1 MKKERIEYLH
11 ELKLISTEEQD
22 SLLRKYKYLHTSQS
36 TLSVLTLVSAI
47 FALIVI
53 VTFKVNYRTIA
64 FISSEEI
71 RSWVS
76 AFFACFSI
84 CTYYFARK
92 TLNDSESMSFAY
104 IGIGM
109 SAPLTIMFLLFLIGR
124 IFAG

>member
-11 ELKLISTEEQD
+11 ELKLITTEEHD

-47 FALIVI
+47 FSVIVI
-53 VTFKVNYRTIA
+53 ATFKVNYRTVA
-64 FISSEEI
+64 FINSEEI
-71 RSWVS
+71 RNWVS
-76 AFFACFSI
+76 AFFACFSV

-92 TLNDSESMSFAY
+92 NVKDSESISFAY

-109 SAPLTIMFLLFLIGR
+109 SAPLAIMFLVFLIGL
-124 IFAG
+124 IFAS